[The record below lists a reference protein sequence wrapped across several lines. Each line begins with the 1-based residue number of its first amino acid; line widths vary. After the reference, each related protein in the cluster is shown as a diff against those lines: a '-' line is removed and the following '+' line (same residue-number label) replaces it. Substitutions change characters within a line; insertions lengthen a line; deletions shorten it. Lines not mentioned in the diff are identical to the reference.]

1 MFRQWAQ
8 GKGVKEYKLQDRVL
22 AALIFYVNRKGKIDK
37 RKVQYYY
44 GQRTFVPPS
53 GDKSAKY
60 HFCVRSRPVV
70 VIPNVKQD
78 DTQEGT
84 GAAPGQDPTP
94 KGGGG
99 GGGLYGPQ
107 NCRTEQ
113 GALSAPEAPEIL
125 F

>member
-1 MFRQWAQ
+1 MNVRFFVVLCMRLCCVNHICVLECANSRPLTLLLLLLP
-8 GKGVKEYKLQDRVL
+8 VLLLLLLLFTL
-22 AALIFYVNRKGKIDK
+22 AA
-37 RKVQYYY
+37 
-44 GQRTFVPPS
+44 T
-53 GDKSAKY
+53 
-60 HFCVRSRPVV
+60 
-70 VIPNVKQD
+70 
-78 DTQEGT
+78 T

-99 GGGLYGPQ
+99 TPPPLYGPQ